1 MVQNPDDKLRLQL
14 SLTQMRIL
22 LFLTAPFKVILF
34 PTITFSCYLLY
45 LIGFLFIKLFKLR
58 YEYWRNY
65 CMRLWGNLTIKL
77 FSMEVRLEGSPPKP
91 PFFLVSNHLSY
102 LDIPIYSAFTDTTF
116 VSKSEIKSWPIVG
129 FMAKTLGIIFIDRT
143 KRSDVKRVN
152 NLIAEN
158 LNDRQG
164 VVLFPE
170 GTTSPGLEVLRF
182 RPSLLQHAAE
192 SDIHV
197 SYSSLRYETAA
208 DDSPAYKS
216 VCWWGNKNM
225 LKHLFI
231 LSKNRK
237 IIVNIRFGEE
247 TLTLNDR
254 KLLAEELHKK
264 VTSIFE
270 PVTKNVDEEFVPIQ
284 F

>member
-1 MVQNPDDKLRLQL
+1 
-14 SLTQMRIL
+14 
-22 LFLTAPFKVILF
+22 
-34 PTITFSCYLLY
+34 
-45 LIGFLFIKLFKLR
+45 
-58 YEYWRNY
+58 
-65 CMRLWGNLTIKL
+65 MRLWGKLTIKL
-77 FSMEVRLEGSPPKP
+77 FSIEVRLQGIPPKP

-129 FMAKTLGIIFIDRT
+129 FMAKTLGILFINRN

-158 LNDRQG
+158 LNDQQG

-192 SDIHV
+192 SDIPV
-197 SYSSLRYETAA
+197 SYSSLRYETTK
-208 DDSPAYKS
+208 DDLPAYKS
-216 VCWWGNKNM
+216 VCWWGNKNL
-225 LKHLFI
+225 LKHLYF

-237 IIVNIRFGEE
+237 VFVDIRFGDE
-247 TLTLNDR
+247 TVTNDDR
-254 KLLAEELHKK
+254 KLLATELHKK
-264 VTSIFE
+264 VSTIFE
-270 PVTKNVDEEFVPIQ
+270 PVTQQIDEDFVPLQ